1 MHRSITGV
9 MQFSAP
15 AQHVANQSGK
25 TCSIPFLPGLRQF
38 HTKMEINMNGRTK
51 YLIKNIGILTLSNFA
66 TKILVFLL
74 VPLYTSVLST
84 EEYGIYDMVVA
95 TAQLLFPLFSLNIV
109 DAVMRFTMDESK
121 NRDQIATI
129 GFGFVLFSMLPV
141 TVFLVAE
148 KFFGFVSA
156 IDDYLLLVFLYYVFY
171 ALYQYCVQLAK
182 GKERVADMGIAGVL
196 GIAVLIVGNIVFLLL
211 YKVGL
216 RGFFYANVLAQ
227 MIPTLYLGYR
237 LKIWRY
243 TGLQTIDKATKRE
256 MLNYCLP
263 LIFTTV
269 TWWVNNASD
278 RYVVT
283 IILGAA
289 ANGLLS
295 VAYKIPSILNT
306 VQQIFVQAWQISA
319 IKEYNGNKSKE
330 FYGTAFSNMNI
341 VMCLCCLLLFI
352 ALRTIAPFLFKK
364 DFLDAWRYVP
374 FLLLAGVFN
383 SASGFMGPILL
394 ARKDSKGMAK
404 SAICGSIL
412 NIPLN
417 IVLAFLI
424 GIQGVTIATA
434 ASSLVIYLIRRIEV
448 RDDIVVSSEWKIYG
462 SWLIIML
469 YAILVIFEAPIVFQI
484 CPVAGFILIN
494 IAQIKGIINVFAK
507 MTRRR

>member
-1 MHRSITGV
+1 
-9 MQFSAP
+9 
-15 AQHVANQSGK
+15 
-25 TCSIPFLPGLRQF
+25 
-38 HTKMEINMNGRTK
+38 MNGRTK

-216 RGFFYANVLAQ
+216 RGFFYANRFGSNDTNPLSGLSPKNLA
-227 MIPTLYLGYR
+227 LYRITDYR
-237 LKIWRY
+237 
-243 TGLQTIDKATKRE
+243 QKRQSAE